1 MTNVFEKMY
10 DNEIFPSPSLLLQR
24 EAYRKANDLFMQEY
38 DSFEEK
44 LPKEGKRLLDNL
56 VDRMAEVNDLY
67 CKEVYRQGIILG
79 IDMMIDALVCD
90 EDDEK
95 KTKKV
100 VLVITF
106 F

>member
-1 MTNVFEKMY
+1 MYLKKCTTMKFSHLRLCCYSEKHIEKQMTCLCK
-10 DNEIFPSPSLLLQR
+10 
-24 EAYRKANDLFMQEY
+24 KY
-38 DSFEEK
+38 DSFEET

-95 KTKKV
+95 N
-100 VLVITF
+100 
-106 F
+106 